1 MSQQTERVRR
11 RYNRN
16 AAIYDLIDRSISG
29 KQRRELLQYARGEI
43 LEVGV
48 GTGANLPYY
57 PKGVRVTG
65 IDLSPGMLK
74 KAKERM
80 VTLAGDTDIHLEE
93 MDVEELPFAD
103 KTFDT
108 IVTSCVYCSVPDPV
122 KGMKEMRRVLK
133 DDGEILMLE
142 HMRSENPVIGFGMD
156 LVNPVVRRL
165 WGANINRDTM
175 GNLEAAGLDVRAEV
189 RVMGTIM
196 RRLTVRKAGTS

>member
-1 MSQQTERVRR
+1 MNRQSERIRR

-16 AAIYDLIDRSISG
+16 AAIYDVIDRSISG
-29 KQRRELLQYARGEI
+29 KQRRELLKSATGEV

-57 PKGVRVTG
+57 PEGVKVTG
-65 IDLSPGMLK
+65 IDFSPGMLN
-74 KAKERM
+74 KAKERASSL
-80 VTLAGDTDIHLEE
+80 TGGAEIHLEE
-93 MDVEELPFAD
+93 LDVEALPFPD
-103 KTFDT
+103 QTFDT

-156 LVNPVVRRL
+156 LVNPLVARL

-175 GNLEAAGLDVRAEV
+175 GNLAEAGLDVRAEV

-196 RRLTVRKAGTS
+196 RRLTVRKTGMS

>member
-1 MSQQTERVRR
+1 MNRQTETVRR

-16 AAIYDLIDRSISG
+16 AVIYDVIDRSISG
-29 KQRRELLQYARGEI
+29 KQRRELLNVATGDI

-57 PKGVRVTG
+57 PEGARVTG

-74 KAKERM
+74 KAKERASS
-80 VTLAGDTDIHLEE
+80 LSLGAGIHLEE
-93 MDVEELPFAD
+93 MDVEELPFPD
-103 KTFDT
+103 QTFDT

-142 HMRSENPVIGFGMD
+142 HMRSENPVIGIGMD

-175 GNLEAAGLDVRAEV
+175 GNLAEAGLDVRAEV
-189 RVMGTIM
+189 RIMGSIM
-196 RRLTVRKAGTS
+196 RRLTVRKGGTS